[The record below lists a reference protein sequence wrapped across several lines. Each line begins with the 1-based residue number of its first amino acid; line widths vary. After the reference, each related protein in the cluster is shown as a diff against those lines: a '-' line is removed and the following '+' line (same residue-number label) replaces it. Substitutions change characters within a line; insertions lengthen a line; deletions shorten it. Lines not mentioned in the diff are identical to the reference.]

1 MKKSSVFFTTLFNEE
16 LNLSGLSVHDNLT
29 DRRLWLLPFLLI
41 SRTNKGKNAAL
52 ILIKQ
57 VVPCTM
63 LTENRIKEKLIT
75 MFLSPGA
82 AMLQNE

>member
-1 MKKSSVFFTTLFNEE
+1 MKKTSVFFTILFNEE

-63 LTENRIKEKLIT
+63 LTENRIKEKPIT
-75 MFLSPGA
+75 MFLSPRA
-82 AMLQNE
+82 AMFQNE